1 MTAEINNIFLA
12 NNAAIFYGT
21 DTANALPTG
30 ATFVKVPE
38 LTTYP
43 QIKATRNVATVE
55 SYDSTAKR
63 KLVGRKN
70 YEDVELVFN
79 YIPSDIA
86 QSAIVAA
93 FDSGALLQFKFEV
106 YPEDAQTTKM
116 YKVFNGYVASAVTGG
131 EKEGAATLTVTISI
145 DGELVAKG
153 IA

>member
-1 MTAEINNIFLA
+1 MSAEINTIFLA
-12 NNAAIFYGT
+12 NNASVFYGT
-21 DTANALPTG
+21 DVANSLPTG

-38 LTTYP
+38 LASYP
-43 QIKATRNVATVE
+43 VINAARNVATVE

-70 YEDVELVFN
+70 YEDVELTFN
-79 YIPSDIA
+79 YIPSDTA
-86 QSAIVAA
+86 QAAVVDA
-93 FDSGALLQFKFEV
+93 FDSGVLLQWKFEV
-106 YPEDAQTTKM
+106 YPEDAKITKM
-116 YKVFNGYVASAVTGG
+116 YKVFNGYVSKVVVGG